1 MLAATAPRPPQPSI
15 PTPDGDNPN
24 STDLRQE
31 NASLRS
37 LLGMVAE
44 DLGRFGIDM
53 AEIAGAIEAI
63 SSHSVDM
70 VSSFDEL
77 IGTLDEVESSA
88 GVISERAAGSRQ
100 VSSRMAQELA
110 HSRRDADVALRSIDQ
125 LIGDV
130 NSFGA
135 NMAEVNGAMG
145 SVREAIAMIDTIAR
159 QTRLLSLNATI
170 EAARAGEAGRG
181 FTVVANEVK
190 QLSKATSDATEEIDS
205 TMGRILAGL
214 DDLNRRSGSSVEGA
228 RNVGEK
234 TGAITGILDMVKNA
248 VGDLDTASDEIAAE
262 SGSVAGAC
270 AVFARAFGCIREQSG
285 RSSQTLAAFSERLR
299 SVADG
304 TDAIVLKLAQ
314 SGLPTADSRFVALA
328 MARAREISGLF
339 EAALRSGRIGE
350 RDLYDRD
357 YRPVAGSNPPQVTT
371 RFTAFTDDQL
381 PPVQEAILEADPR
394 IVFAACVDTNGYL
407 PTHNRKFS
415 RPQGADPVWNA
426 SNCRN
431 RRIFA
436 DRAGLR
442 AARNEQPVLLQTYR
456 RDMGGGQFVVMKE
469 IDAPV
474 YAAGRRWGTLRLA
487 YK

>member
-1 MLAATAPRPPQPSI
+1 MSAATALRQPQ
-15 PTPDGDNPN
+15 N
-24 STDLRQE
+24 STVAPSPDSQTPVDLQRE

-37 LLGMVAE
+37 LLGQVAE

-63 SSHSVDM
+63 SGRSVEI

-77 IGTLDEVESSA
+77 TGTLDEVESSA
-88 GVISERAAGSRQ
+88 AVISGRAAGSRQ
-100 VSSRMAQELA
+100 VSSRMAEELA
-110 HSRRDADVALRSIDQ
+110 HSRHDADVALRSIDT

-145 SVREAIAMIDTIAR
+145 SVRDAIAMIDTIAR

-190 QLSKATSDATEEIDS
+190 QLSKATSDATDEIDS
-205 TMGRILAGL
+205 TMGRILASL
-214 DDLNRRSGSSVEGA
+214 AELNVRSGSSVEGA
-228 RNVGEK
+228 RQVGEK
-234 TGAITGILDMVKNA
+234 TGAITGILDMVKSS
-248 VGDLDTASDEIAAE
+248 VGDLGGATDEIAAQ
-262 SGSVAGAC
+262 SGSVAAAC
-270 AVFARAFGCIREQSG
+270 AVFSRAFSCIRAQSG
-285 RSSQTLAAFSERLR
+285 QSSQMLAAFSERLR
-299 SVADG
+299 GVADG
-304 TDAIVLKLAQ
+304 TDAIVLRLAR
-314 SGLPTADSRFVALA
+314 SGLATSDSKFVDLA
-328 MARAREISGLF
+328 IARAQEISRLF
-339 EAALRSGRIGE
+339 DAALQRGRIAAP
-350 RDLYDRD
+350 DLFDRD
-357 YRPVAGSNPPQVTT
+357 YRPVAGSNPEQVTT
-371 RFTAFTDDQL
+371 RCTAFTDEVL
-381 PPVQEAILEADPR
+381 PPVQEAILEADTR

-442 AARNEQPVLLQTYR
+442 AARNDQPVLLQTYR

-469 IDAPV
+469 IDAPITV
-474 YAAGRRWGTLRLA
+474 GGRRWGTLRLA